1 MSVRSPEE
9 LPAFSLLSVL
19 ATIRRQWLWMVGTTL
34 VGVALTVLFTLRQRP
49 VYEAHATLRLAEQ
62 QSPLATTD
70 VLTAMSAPSTIET
83 EMEIIRSRSVAED
96 VVDSLGLRVRIAE
109 PKSELI
115 HNLFGLLHV
124 TSEAPPGSYVVERDP
139 TAYSV
144 MTPDGDAMASTYD
157 SAVVASGLQ
166 VRPLPL
172 DQGGPKRIVLRV
184 QPRSEAGEVL
194 RNGLRVTRPQQ
205 NAGIVSVGYQSTD
218 PALATDIVNEITA
231 AYIARR
237 TARQREQYRAT
248 VVFLEG
254 QVTTIGDEL
263 TGAEGKLEEFRRAH
277 SVIDPEAQASDE
289 VKHLADLRVQREEL
303 DAQRNALWELV
314 RRSRQPTD
322 SAGDWTTLVGSP
334 ALTQNQGLTAIVA
347 QLATLETDKARLG
360 VMRRDADPDMAGV
373 THTIAVLR
381 ARLATLA
388 SSSLQSLDDQA
399 RQLDQTLSR
408 SDAQIGKIPEVQLQ
422 YARLRRQ
429 VDLDTQLY
437 TMLQT
442 KLKESQISEASEI
455 ANVQPVDPAVVPTS
469 PLAARRVF
477 NLMFGCAL
485 ALLCGIIVAVARES
499 NDTSV
504 RSREEVVRL
513 TELPLLASIPRID
526 LNGHRKE
533 LARQIEDRL
542 VIRHSPRSPAAE
554 AYRALRTN
562 VAFATNGSKKHV
574 KTLVVTS
581 PEPMD
586 GKTTTAVNL
595 AITLAEQG
603 LNVVLIE
610 ADQRRPV
617 LHKVLHTERTPG
629 LSDLLAGM
637 TTLERAARTIPL
649 SDHATGSFTFIPAGH
664 TAPNPAELLGSNA
677 MRELIARLGEQ
688 FDQVVI
694 DTPPLCVVTD
704 AAVVGTQ
711 VDGVLM
717 VARMGATHGEALRR
731 SVEEMRGL
739 GAKIVG
745 TVLTDVNQRED
756 RYGYRY
762 GYYQYYEENGN
773 GHEGNGGNGKKTN
786 GRVKAGKR
794 V

>member
-1 MSVRSPEE
+1 MAVRSPEE

-19 ATIRRQWLWMVGTTL
+19 ATIRRQWFWMLGTTL
-34 VGVALTVLFTLRQRP
+34 VGIALTVIFTLRQRP
-49 VYEAHATLRLAEQ
+49 VFEAHATLRLSEQ
-62 QSPLATTD
+62 QSPLQTTD
-70 VLTAMSAPSTIET
+70 VLAAMSAPSTIET

-109 PKSELI
+109 PRGEPT
-115 HNLFGLLHV
+115 HNLFGLV
-124 TSEAPPGSYVVERDP
+124 RVAKEAPAGSYIVERDP
-139 TAYSV
+139 SAYSV
-144 MTPDGDAMASTYD
+144 TTPDGHAIAGTYD
-157 SAVVASGLQ
+157 STITAAGLTVQ
-166 VRPLPL
+166 PLPL
-172 DQGGPKRIVLRV
+172 DRGGPRRLVLRV
-184 QPRSEAGEVL
+184 QARSDAAEAL
-194 RNGLRVTRPQQ
+194 RGSLRVTRPQQ
-205 NAGIVSVGYQSTD
+205 NAGIVSVAYQSTD
-218 PALATDIVNEITA
+218 APLATAIVNDISH
-231 AYIARR
+231 AYIDRR
-237 TARQREQYRAT
+237 TETQRQQYRAA
-248 VVFLEG
+248 VDFLEG
-254 QVTTIGDEL
+254 QVTTIGSEL
-263 TGAEGKLEEFRRAH
+263 TVAESNLEEFRRAH
-277 SVIDPEAQASDE
+277 SLIDPEVQATDQ

-303 DAQRNALWELV
+303 DAQRNALWELI
-314 RRSRQPTD
+314 RRSRQPAD
-322 SAGDWTTLVGSP
+322 SAGDWTTFVGSP
-334 ALTQNQGLTAIVA
+334 ALVTNQGLTALVT
-347 QLATLETDKARLG
+347 QLATLETDRARLG
-360 VMRRDADPDMAGV
+360 TWRRESDPDVAGV

-381 ARLATLA
+381 GRLATLA
-388 SSSLQSLDDQA
+388 SSSLQGLEDQK

-442 KLKESQISEASEI
+442 RLKESQISEASEI
-455 ANVQPVDPAVVPTS
+455 ANVELVDPAVVPTS

-513 TELPLLASIPRID
+513 TDLPLLASIPRID
-526 LNGHRKE
+526 LNGKRTE

-649 SDHATGSFTFIPAGH
+649 SDHAAGSFTFMPAGH
-664 TAPNPAELLGSNA
+664 SAPNPAELLGSA
-677 MRELIARLGEQ
+677 VMRDLVTRLGEQ
-688 FDQVVI
+688 FDQVII

-711 VDGVLM
+711 ADGVLI
-717 VARMGATHGEALRR
+717 VARMGATHGEALRQ

-739 GAKIVG
+739 GAKLVG

-762 GYYQYYEENGN
+762 GYYQYYEENGHEPN
-773 GHEGNGGNGKKTN
+773 GKNGGGRGKKS
-786 GRVKAGKR
+786 
-794 V
+794 

>member
-19 ATIRRQWLWMVGTTL
+19 ATIRRQWIWMVGTTL
-34 VGVALTVLFTLRQRP
+34 VGVGLTVLFTLRQRP

-70 VLTAMSAPSTIET
+70 VLAAMSAPSTIET

-109 PKSELI
+109 PKGEPTHDI
-115 HNLFGLLHV
+115 FGLLRV
-124 TSEAPPGSYVVERDP
+124 APEAPSGIYVVERDP

-144 MTPDGDAMASTYD
+144 QTPDGDAMASTYD
-157 SAVVASGLQ
+157 SSVVASGLE

-172 DQGGPKRIVLRV
+172 DQGGPKRIVLKV
-184 QPRSEAGEVL
+184 QPRSEAAEAL
-194 RNGLRVTRPQQ
+194 RGGLRVTRPQQ

-218 PALATDIVNEITA
+218 PALATDIVNDIST
-231 AYIARR
+231 AYILRR
-237 TARQREQYRAT
+237 TETQRQQYRAT

-263 TGAEGKLEEFRRAH
+263 TVAESNLEEFRRAH
-277 SVIDPEAQASDE
+277 SLIDPEAQATDE
-289 VKHLADLRVQREEL
+289 VKRLADLRVQREEL
-303 DAQRNALWELV
+303 DAQRNALWELI

-322 SAGDWTTLVGSP
+322 SAGDWTTFVGSP
-334 ALTQNQGLTAIVA
+334 ALAQNQGLTALVT
-347 QLATLETDKARLG
+347 QLATLDAERAKQQTWRTN
-360 VMRRDADPDMAGV
+360 ADPDVAG
-373 THTIAVLR
+373 TSRTIGVLR

-388 SSSLQSLDDQA
+388 SANLQSLDDQS
-399 RQLDQTLSR
+399 RQLDQMLAR
-408 SDAQIGKIPEVQLQ
+408 SGAQIAKVPEVQLQ
-422 YARLRRQ
+422 YARLHRQ

-455 ANVQPVDPAVVPTS
+455 ANVQPVDPAVIPTS

-513 TELPLLASIPRID
+513 TDLPLLATIPRID
-526 LNGHRKE
+526 LNGHKKE

-562 VAFATNGSKKHV
+562 VAFATNGSKRHV

-629 LSDLLAGM
+629 LSDLLSGT
-637 TTLERAARTIPL
+637 TTLDRAARTIPL
-649 SDHATGSFTFIPAGH
+649 SAHATGSFTFIPAGH
-664 TAPNPAELLGSNA
+664 HGPNPAELLGSA
-677 MRELIARLGEQ
+677 TMRDLIARLGEQ
-688 FDQVVI
+688 FDQVII

-711 VDGVLM
+711 ADGVLM
-717 VARMGATHGEALRR
+717 VARMGATHGEALRQ

-762 GYYQYYEENGN
+762 GYYQYYEENG
-773 GHEGNGGNGKKTN
+773 HDGNGNGNGKKTN
-786 GRVKAGKR
+786 GRRK
-794 V
+794 